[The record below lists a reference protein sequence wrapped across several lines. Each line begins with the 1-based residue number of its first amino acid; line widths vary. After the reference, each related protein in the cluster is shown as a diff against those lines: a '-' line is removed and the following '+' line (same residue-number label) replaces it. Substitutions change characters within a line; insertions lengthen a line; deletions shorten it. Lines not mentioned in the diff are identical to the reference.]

1 MPLPGGYRRGTLGA
15 DAECDSM
22 RTVGGGEFSG
32 RTPAGTPEEA
42 TYRQSS
48 VRTPESQTPPA
59 TDASQAASA
68 LKPATTKAG
77 KPRVRMKWDS
87 EINTFIMRT
96 YFQITNLET
105 DLTQYRPML
114 LQRFLEKYPDANVSE
129 QRLSDQRRAIVRNKF
144 LSDAEIDQIK
154 HEVQSAL
161 DVNTNHTHQTLS
173 QNPTTNV
180 LLHQN
185 TQTTINQNSLLLN
198 TTETSQENY
207 DTLTNTAYSQ
217 TQQIPDPN
225 PQTFTDTQL
234 IDILRDNLET
244 NLLKYKGTDPGHRP
258 KLPRLKTTRELSR
271 IISIFNQEIL
281 PHKLTEIENIVDTH
295 TFIYCTALTI
305 VTHLQIKI
313 KTRTNRPK
321 TNKPAWQ
328 MRLETDIE
336 QLRKDIGRLTQ
347 FKNGNKAKKL
357 VQKVKAILEKT
368 KTHSKYDDPNKKLD
382 EHLDTLKQKLAIKS
396 HRLNRYKKSQSRKQ
410 NNKLFSTN
418 EKQFYR
424 QFKQNTNVDQ
434 PPTAE
439 SLEEFWGNIWSNSVE
454 HNQNAEWISNEKARS
469 DSIPEMQFDDINV
482 DEITAIINKT
492 HNWKAAGVDSIQNF
506 WFKKL
511 YPFHEILAK
520 QISDILKGNSVL
532 PEFLTKG
539 ITFMLPKSSKT
550 QDPSQYRPIT
560 CLPTLYKIITSCITH
575 RINEH
580 IELNN
585 ILSEE
590 QKGCRKFHRGCKEQL
605 IIDSTVLKYSQ
616 KHKKDIFIS
625 YIDYKKAFDSIP
637 HSWLLEI
644 LEIYKINPK
653 IIEFLKNT
661 MTSWRTTINLRS
673 STNDISTGEVYIKRG
688 IYQGDSLSPLWFC
701 LALNPLSNELNESKM
716 GFNIKCN
723 RLVKHQITHLLYM
736 DDLKLYADKV
746 TNMSGLL
753 DKTTEFSRDIK
764 MDLGLDKCKKLNIV
778 KGKIVVGDYSLGEEE
793 CIAAMKKGEIYK
805 YLGYNQARLIE
816 HREIK
821 EKLKTEY
828 YQRIHSLCKKQ
839 LYSKN
844 LFKAINTY
852 AIPILTYS
860 FGVIKWTNSELQA
873 LEIKTRTILTQHR
886 YHHPKS
892 AVERITLPRKEGG
905 RGLIEISHLH
915 KKQILNLK
923 EFFNE
928 KQANN
933 KNFTPL
939 NLSNEATERIDTAG
953 LKEAKL
959 KRWREKELHG
969 RHPHDLD
976 QVHIDPEASNKW
988 LESGQ
993 LFPESEGFLIA
1004 IQDQVISTKN
1014 YRKYILKDRT
1024 LRNDLCR
1031 KCNNKP
1037 ETIQHITGACITL
1050 TQNDY
1055 THRHNQLVNIIHQKL
1070 VLKYKLL
1077 NDHHTPYYKYTPQ
1090 NVIENPK
1097 YKLYYDRTILTDNTI
1112 YNNRPDITFV
1122 DKDNKHTYIIDIAVP
1137 NTNNIQST
1145 IIEKVRK
1152 YTELQDQIK
1161 RLLRHEGRHVV
1172 WVG

>member
-15 DAECDSM
+15 DAECDSI
-22 RTVGGGEFSG
+22 RTVGGGEFSE

-42 TYRQSS
+42 TYRQPT
-48 VRTPESQTPPA
+48 VRTSESPTPPA

-129 QRLSDQRRAIVRNKF
+129 QRLSDQRRAIVRNKY
-144 LSDAEIDQIK
+144 LSDDQIDQIK
-154 HEVQSAL
+154 REVQSAL
-161 DVNTNHTHQTLS
+161 EVNTNHTHQIMS
-173 QNPTTNV
+173 QDPSTNI
-180 LLHQN
+180 LLHQD
-185 TQTTINQNSLLLN
+185 TQTTTDQNTQISYN
-198 TTETSQENY
+198 TEQTQEIT
-207 DTLTNTAYSQ
+207 DTITNTAYSQ
-217 TQQIPDPN
+217 TQQVPDIN
-225 PQTFTDTQL
+225 PQTFTDAQL
-234 IDILRDNLET
+234 IEILKDNFEA
-244 NLLKYKGTDPGHRP
+244 NLLKYKGTDPGLRP

-281 PHKLTEIENIVDTH
+281 PRKLTDIENIVDTH
-295 TFIYCTALTI
+295 TLIYCTALTI
-305 VTHLQIKI
+305 VTHLKI
-313 KTRTNRPK
+313 RINTRTNRPT

-357 VQKVKAILEKT
+357 VKKVKAILEKT
-368 KTHSKYDDPNKKLD
+368 KTHSKYDDPNKKVD

-469 DSIPEMQFDDINV
+469 DSIPDMQFEDIGV
-482 DEITAIINKT
+482 DELTAIINKT

-511 YPFHEILAK
+511 YSCHEILAK
-520 QISDILKGNSVL
+520 QISDILNGNNVL

-605 IIDSTVLKYSQ
+605 IIYST
-616 KHKKDIFIS
+616 
-625 YIDYKKAFDSIP
+625 KAFDSIP

-644 LEIYKINPK
+644 LHIYKINPK

-661 MTSWRTTINLRS
+661 MTSWRTTIHLRS
-673 STNDISTGEVYIKRG
+673 STNDISTREVYIKRG

-701 LALNPLSNELNESKM
+701 LALNPLSNELNESRM

-723 RLVKHQITHLLYM
+723 RLIKHQITHLLYM
-736 DDLKLYADKV
+736 DDLKLFADKQ
-746 TNMSGLL
+746 TNMSELL
-753 DKTTEFSRDIK
+753 NKTTEFSRDIK

-778 KGKIVVGDYSLGEEE
+778 KGKVVDGDYNLGEEE

-805 YLGYNQARLIE
+805 YLGYNQARFIE
-816 HREIK
+816 HRDIK

-828 YQRIHSLCKKQ
+828 YQRIHSICNKQ

-892 AVERITLPRKEGG
+892 AIERITLPRKEGG
-905 RGLIEISHLH
+905 RGLIEISQLH
-915 KKQILNLK
+915 KKQIID
-923 EFFNE
+923 
-928 KQANN
+928 
-933 KNFTPL
+933 KNITPL
-939 NLSNEATERIDTAG
+939 NLSNEATERSDIAG
-953 LKEAKL
+953 AKEAKL

-1014 YRKYILKDRT
+1014 YRKYILKDRN

-1037 ETIQHITGACITL
+1037 ETIQHITGACVTL

-1070 VLKYKLL
+1070 VQKYKLV

-1090 NVIENPK
+1090 NVIENSNF
-1097 YKLYYDRTILTDNTI
+1097 KLYYDRTILTDNTI

-1161 RLLRHEGRHVV
+1161 RYG
-1172 WVG
+1172 